1 MFNFLYKLGSL
12 YFTKPSLHNVQP
24 KSLNVY
30 FKHSVDKKYSFVNLS
45 DCSALD
51 LEVTVNKEDQDNKYR
66 LVINKESFDGYKT
79 QHCVAIFESRE
90 RAYEALEILKVKMF
104 SPEKSL
110 IKFSIV
116 AFAVVFLWGVLLDIV
131 LLNTQKMGS
140 VVGGSAQQVGQAP
153 QLPTN
158 NELNAVLSQIQA
170 GQPIVGVQPQA
181 PVEDQP
187 PVPAAP
193 PLAIPQPSGNP
204 NVDNFLQG
212 LQK

>member
-1 MFNFLYKLGSL
+1 MFNFLYKLGSA
-12 YFTKPSLHNVQP
+12 YFTKPSLHNIQP

-51 LEVTVNKEDQDNKYR
+51 LEVVVNKEEQDNKYK

-79 QHCVAIFESRE
+79 QHCVAIFESKE
-90 RAYEALEILKVKMF
+90 RAFEALEILKIKLF

-131 LLNTQKMGS
+131 LLNTQKMAS
-140 VVGGSAQQVGQAP
+140 VISSPSAQVGQAP
-153 QLPTN
+153 QLPSANDLN
-158 NELNAVLSQIQA
+158 NIITQMQQ
-170 GQPIVGVQPQA
+170 QPAPVAPAMNPEQPQMPPQA
-181 PVEDQP
+181 PV
-187 PVPAAP
+187 
-193 PLAIPQPSGNP
+193 AIPAPSGNP
-204 NVDNFLQG
+204 NVDNFIQG